1 MKPDPLALL
10 SLEKE
15 GIDVSFLKAFDP
27 SQEIKED
34 ISVDQIMEQLRPVFE
49 LMLRF
54 LLADNNPMLWLASDW
69 VNINLKTYHSIILPE
84 LAKLQDKRLLSNRPV
99 EYIDNFELKAAELIQ
114 KVLQIKSMLETLKYH
129 FRDFILQSKR
139 LNQLQLLLL
148 NRSAR
153 PLASNTKRILF

>member
-1 MKPDPLALL
+1 METVPELEQVLKLGDMEEIDYIVNRAIGDDKKAQEILDKTVEVKPDPLALL

-34 ISVDQIMEQLRPVFE
+34 ISVDQIMEQL
-49 LMLRF
+49 
-54 LLADNNPMLWLASDW
+54 
-69 VNINLKTYHSIILPE
+69 SIILPE

-114 KVLQIKSMLETLKYH
+114 KVLYPFT
-129 FRDFILQSKR
+129 
-139 LNQLQLLLL
+139 N
-148 NRSAR
+148 
-153 PLASNTKRILF
+153 